1 MSIYDALYRCIEDNP
16 EICTNIK
23 RFRATLLDL
32 SMDDTTS
39 VNLIELAM
47 KNGLHYKISKISR
60 SNQREIQNIITDFA
74 KSYSINNSRIG
85 WLTEFFTNVFAERDL
100 VEKGERGTRLRFA
113 KKGNFLLLDTEQ
125 LPIPE
130 KNYIPCGSGNKDYGF
145 IIHGLNE
152 EANCV
157 HPLANIYAVTFGI
170 LQRSLNINPS
180 KYIKDYEQSNKAA
193 LNYSIVYR
201 LEMII
206 LLLIKNNYIKDN
218 IVSIIFDGNI
228 NDLNAA
234 VGDINNIASTIAS
247 LAKIEYKPLKY
258 VFNKKG
264 TTISQKEGEG
274 AVSYTNVSK
283 RETECRYAWI
293 ERNIIYDVDKTNEDK
308 LDILL
313 ENIFDFSTFLNGQ
326 KDSLIR
332 ILNGK
337 DNRSICILP
346 TGRGKSLI
354 YYFVAMLQSC
364 STIVITPSDILIKDQ
379 IRNLKLFHGIDDVL
393 EIRNGMRFENFVPSN
408 KFIFVTPM
416 TVMDRKLI
424 NRLIDLNNKQII
436 GSVILDEIHCI
447 SNWSHDFRPE
457 YLMLSFILTEFV
469 DKTRYI
475 GFTATA
481 NYSVI
486 LDVKNQLKIK
496 DEDIISLLSIKNGNV
511 KFKYT
516 SCNTIEDIYKEVSS
530 EIEGNMADSTME
542 LKRTMVFTR
551 TEDESEKVYDFISEK
566 DRNYVDIYNGH
577 LESYIDF
584 AEGET
589 DVIIADDTMGIGI
602 NMPSVTSIIH
612 VGAPISKSEYVQQ
625 MGRAGRNGIASTSSV
640 AYIGRDKYIG
650 EYKKLIDRNVKVEDI
665 LTAESKPELE
675 LEYKTIVGKIFGNI
689 ESKPDFMRKVLTVA
703 DSVMKLDLQSALA
716 FNVKDVHD
724 YSEVSKIMRYLYVLH
739 KTGVIYSWYLEGVN
753 EKEGIVSFYID
764 QGKEKATLTR
774 VIETSLKYI
783 NSLGSYKKI
792 TKTIKESES
801 IQDVI
806 LGYVEWHYS
815 QLLYYHREQF
825 IDMLD
830 YLEIY
835 KDKSDIEKEE
845 AIANYFS
852 LSIIDVE
859 RDVKNANKLSIKDI
873 IKYALSSPTMAVAD
887 NMRKSNEGKY
897 NVKIDLFLLL
907 YNVLM
912 FDDFDVSR
920 YKRVLQ
926 GLTKAERDEFI
937 DNIALFYDRLMK
949 ENKILLIKELEQ
961 YEKIGDLLD
970 KTFSKMPKDEVYF
983 GIIAKHCNKAFENK

>member
-60 SNQREIQNIITDFA
+60 NNQREIQNIITEFA
-74 KSYSINNSRIG
+74 KSYSINNQRIG

-100 VEKGERGTRLRFA
+100 VEKGERGTKLKFS
-113 KKGNFLLLDTEQ
+113 KKGNFLLLDTQ
-125 LPIPE
+125 DIPTPV
-130 KNYIPCGSGNKDYGF
+130 KNYIPCGAGNKDFGF
-145 IIHGLNE
+145 LIQGLKE
-152 EANCV
+152 ENSCV
-157 HPLANIYAVTFGI
+157 HPLANIYAITFGI
-170 LQRSLNINPS
+170 LQRSLNITPS
-180 KYIKDYEQSNKAA
+180 NYIREYEINNKVA
-193 LNYSIVYR
+193 LNYSLVYR

-206 LLLIKNNYIKDN
+206 LLLIKNNYIKDSE
-218 IVSIIFDGNI
+218 ISINYDGNI

-234 VGDINNIASTIAS
+234 IGDINNIASTIAS
-247 LAKIEYKPLKY
+247 LAKMDYKPLKY

-264 TTISQKEGEG
+264 LAISQKEGEG
-274 AVSYTNVSK
+274 AIYYTNVTK
-283 RETECRYAWI
+283 RETECRYIWI
-293 ERNIIYDVDKTNEDK
+293 ERNIIYNIDKTNEK
-308 LDILL
+308 SLDILL
-313 ENIFDFSTFLNGQ
+313 KDVFDFGTFLTGQ
-326 KDSLIR
+326 KESLIKL
-332 ILNGK
+332 LNGR

-346 TGRGKSLI
+346 TGKGKSLI
-354 YYFVAMLQSC
+354 YYFVAMLQAC
-364 STIVITPSDILIKDQ
+364 STIVITPTDILIKDQ

-393 EIRNGMRFENFVPSN
+393 EIRSGMRFENFMPSN

-416 TVMDRKLI
+416 TLMDRRLI
-424 NRLIDLNNKQII
+424 NRLIDLNNKQVI
-436 GSVILDEIHCI
+436 GSVVLDEIHCI

-486 LDVKNQLKIK
+486 SDVRSQLNIK
-496 DEDIISLLSIKNGNV
+496 SENIISLLSMNRDNV
-511 KFKYT
+511 TFKFT
-516 SCNTIEDIYKEVSS
+516 SCETVEDIYKEVAK
-530 EIEGNMADSTME
+530 EIENNIADAATE

-551 TEDESEKVYDFISEK
+551 TEDESEKVYDAISDSNK
-566 DRNYVDIYNGH
+566 NYVDIYNGH
-577 LESYIDF
+577 IESYIDF

-625 MGRAGRNGIASTSSV
+625 IGRAGRSKIASSSSV
-640 AYIGRDKYIG
+640 SYIGRKHYISQ
-650 EYKKLIDRNVKVEDI
+650 YRNLIDRNVKVEDI
-665 LTAESKPELE
+665 LSAKTSPELE
-675 LEYKTIVGKIFGNI
+675 LEYKTIVDKIFGNI

-703 DSVMKLDLQSALA
+703 ESVMKLELQSALA

-724 YSEVSKIMRYLYVLH
+724 YQEVSKIMRYLYVLH

-764 QGKEKATLTR
+764 QGKEKATLSR
-774 VIETSLKYI
+774 VIETTLKYI

-792 TKTIKESES
+792 TKHIKESENIS
-801 IQDVI
+801 EVI
-806 LGYVEWHYS
+806 LSYVEWHYS

-830 YLEIY
+830 FLEIY
-835 KDKSDIEKEE
+835 KDKSDKEKADAIE
-845 AIANYFS
+845 NYFS
-852 LSIIDVE
+852 LSIMDVE
-859 RDVKNANKLSIKDI
+859 RDVKNANKLGIEDI
-873 IKYALSSPTMAVAD
+873 IKFALSSPTMAVAD

-897 NVKIDLFLLL
+897 EVKVDLFLLL

-912 FDDFDVSR
+912 FDEFDVSR
-920 YKRVLQ
+920 YKRVLDSM
-926 GLTKAERDEFI
+926 TKKERDDFI
-937 DNIALFYDRLMK
+937 DGIALFYDRLTK
-949 ENKILLIKELEQ
+949 ENKIILIKELQ
-961 YEKIGDLLD
+961 TYEKIGDLLD
-970 KTFSKMPKDEVYF
+970 KAFNKMPKDDVYY
-983 GIIAKHCNKAFENK
+983 GIMAHYCNKAFENK